1 MDSTSLPPA
10 LIRTASFA
18 FSRNGG
24 RVVHM
29 TSLVPTSY
37 STTCPGLRMRTLR
50 SRTLKS
56 VS

>member
-10 LIRTASFA
+10 LIRTDSFA

-50 SRTLKS
+50 SRMLKS